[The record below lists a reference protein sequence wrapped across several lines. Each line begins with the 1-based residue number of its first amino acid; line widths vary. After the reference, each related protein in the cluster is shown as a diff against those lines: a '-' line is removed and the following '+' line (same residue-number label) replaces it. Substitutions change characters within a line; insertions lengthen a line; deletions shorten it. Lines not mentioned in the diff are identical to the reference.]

1 MNQKHYLLILLLV
14 ASMITSCKKDAIE
27 YRSDFQESY
36 KTWQSFKSSSN
47 NSYRYKVYFGSWTG
61 YSEETTITV
70 KDGKVIERSYKS
82 TMRDYKSNQV
92 TERDEWVEDSKSLN
106 THTYGHSTIT
116 LDEVYEKA
124 KTVWLVKRKDGDVS
138 FETEN
143 NGMISAAGFV
153 PTGCQDDCFNGIT
166 IDFIRKLD

>member
-1 MNQKHYLLILLLV
+1 MNQKHYLLILMLV
-14 ASMITSCKKDAIE
+14 ASIITSCKKDTIE

-61 YSEETTITV
+61 YSEETMITV

-82 TMRDYKSNQV
+82 TMRDYQSNQV
-92 TERDEWVEDSKSLN
+92 TVREEWIEDSKSLN
-106 THTYGHSTIT
+106 THTNGHSTIT

-124 KTVWLVKRKDGDVS
+124 KTVWLVKRQDGEAS
-138 FETEN
+138 FETKN

-153 PTGCQDDCFNGIT
+153 PAGCQDDCFNGIHIT
-166 IDFIRKLD
+166 SIEAL